1 MYAFQFHRATST
13 SDATS
18 AFSSRGDASYLAG
31 GQTLLASLKM
41 RLARPDTLIDLS
53 RIPAL
58 RGIETVGSK
67 RLSIGAMTTHA
78 EVEASSLVAST
89 IPALSELAGGIG
101 DPMIRHQGTMGGS
114 LANNDPAADWPAA
127 LLGLNGVV
135 VTDRRRIDS
144 QDFLLSLFTTALEP
158 GELIQSVEF
167 EVPDRCTYV
176 KFKHPASR
184 FALVGV
190 LVADFGGK
198 TRVAVTGA
206 AACAFRSTALEA
218 ALDKGFAVDSVRAV
232 DIDAT
237 DFNNDLQATAEYR
250 AQLVRVVAGRA
261 VSRIQGM
268 KSLQS

>member
-13 SDATS
+13 ADAMA
-18 AFSSRGDASYLAG
+18 AFSSHGDASYLAG

-41 RLARPDTLIDLS
+41 RLARPDALIDL
-53 RIPAL
+53 RQIPAL
-58 RGIETVGSK
+58 QGIENAGSK
-67 RLSIGAMTTHA
+67 RIRIGAMSTHA
-78 EVEASSLVAST
+78 EVEASGLVAST
-89 IPALSELAGGIG
+89 IPALSDLAGGIG
-101 DPMIRHQGTMGGS
+101 DPMVRHQGTMGGS

-127 LLGLNGVV
+127 LLGLDGVV

-144 QDFLLSLFTTALEP
+144 TDFFLGLFTTALEH

-167 EVPDRCTYV
+167 AVPDRCVYV

-190 LVADFGGK
+190 WVADFGGK

-206 AACAFRSTALEA
+206 AACAFRSSALEA
-218 ALDKGFAVDSVRAV
+218 ALDKRFAADSVLAV
-232 DIDAT
+232 EIDAT
-237 DFNNDLQATAEYR
+237 DFNSDLQATAEYR

-261 VSRIQGM
+261 VARILET
-268 KSLQS
+268 KSVRS